1 MKALAFNEFG
11 GPDKLKLQDVPDPKI
26 KPTEVLVRVR
36 ACALNHLD
44 LFVRE
49 GIPALKTPLP
59 FWTGCDIAGE
69 IAEVGAQVSGVKVGD
84 RVAVN
89 PNLTCG
95 RCEFCAQGEDSLCVR
110 YGILGEHAPGG
121 LAEYVAVRGDN
132 VLPLPAVDLVR
143 GGRLLHPHQHD
154 GVADGGHA
162 GPAARRPGRADH
174 RRGRRRVLDRGA
186 DRQALRRAGDR
197 DVVQRR
203 QARTGADAGR
213 RRRHQLR
220 HQQGLGQARL
230 RGQRQA
236 RRGSGHR
243 ERGRGDLEGLH
254 PLAQGRRTAGHLRLD
269 VGPDRRD
276 ADPAG
281 VLEAGA
287 HHRLDH
293 GQPEGVPGRHG
304 AVLRWALEGHHR
316 RGRAAQGRCG
326 RAGPAGRGQAVRQ
339 DRPHGVSDAPRS
351 SSSRACSSS
360 ALGWPRRTT
369 AGAAT
374 TRARS

>member
-69 IAEVGAQVSGVKVGD
+69 IAEVGAQVPGVKVGD

-132 VLPLPAVDLVR
+132 VLPLPASISFEQAASFILTNMTAWRMVVTQGQLRAGQDVLIIGVGGGVSSTAVQIAKLCGARVIVTSSSDAKLERARALGADVGINYATNKDWAKQVFEASGKRGVDLVIENLGAATWKDSIR
-143 GGRLLHPHQHD
+143 SLKGGGRLVTCGSTSGPIGETMIPLVFWKQVHIIGSTMANRKEFGDVMALFFAGCLQAIIDEVVPLKD
-154 GVADGGHA
+154 G
-162 GPAARRPGRADH
+162 AAA
-174 RRGRRRVLDRGA
+174 
-186 DRQALRRAGDR
+186 
-197 DVVQRR
+197 
-203 QARTGADAGR
+203 
-213 RRRHQLR
+213 
-220 HQQGLGQARL
+220 QARL
-230 RGQRQA
+230 G
-236 RRGSGHR
+236 
-243 ERGRGDLEGLH
+243 EGK
-254 PLAQGRRTAGHLRLD
+254 QFGKI
-269 VGPDRRD
+269 
-276 ADPAG
+276 
-281 VLEAGA
+281 VLS
-287 HHRLDH
+287 
-293 GQPEGVPGRHG
+293 V
-304 AVLRWALEGHHR
+304 
-316 RGRAAQGRCG
+316 
-326 RAGPAGRGQAVRQ
+326 
-339 DRPHGVSDAPRS
+339 
-351 SSSRACSSS
+351 
-360 ALGWPRRTT
+360 
-369 AGAAT
+369 
-374 TRARS
+374 